1 MKTWKLVSGILSI
14 ILFVFMVFQ
23 SFAVGF
29 ANMILNTGE
38 FSGLAGIVVALLILA
53 GGIVSISTRS
63 IGKDGDITLMLLFG
77 IATLIGLTMAG
88 TIYLDLYVWAFWG
101 AINMITAI
109 VSFNQNN
116 SEPKVVD
123 TVNKT
128 DISNHSMERITE
140 NKETYAIGAV
150 ENLADQEA
158 IANKRFMWV
167 LFVVF
172 VGIVFTVIIM
182 SIYNIRSNR
191 ILTTEES
198 STKPALSE
206 EISIDNNGGV
216 SVKPSPVG
224 DIFPNSARVSL
235 TVDNVRGMDR
245 KTIRLGL

>member
-1 MKTWKLVSGILSI
+1 
-14 ILFVFMVFQ
+14 
-23 SFAVGF
+23 
-29 ANMILNTGE
+29 MILNTGE

-128 DISNHSMERITE
+128 DISNHSTERITE

-167 LFVVF
+167 VFVVF
-172 VGIVFTVIIM
+172 VCIVFAVIIM
-182 SIYNIRSNR
+182 SIYNIRS
-191 ILTTEES
+191 
-198 STKPALSE
+198 
-206 EISIDNNGGV
+206 GY
-216 SVKPSPVG
+216 
-224 DIFPNSARVSL
+224 
-235 TVDNVRGMDR
+235 
-245 KTIRLGL
+245 